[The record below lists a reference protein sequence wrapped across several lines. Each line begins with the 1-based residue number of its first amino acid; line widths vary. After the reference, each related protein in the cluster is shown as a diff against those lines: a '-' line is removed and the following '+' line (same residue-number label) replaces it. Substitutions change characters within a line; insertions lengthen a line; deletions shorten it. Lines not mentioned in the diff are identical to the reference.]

1 MLFILEQWA
10 SGVEAALRCRYLSVE
25 SRGPTPGSG
34 GGGTLRTA
42 TGYVLFGGAL
52 LVTLH
57 DWLGLGGSGLDSFVN
72 GALYDAVVVS
82 AGLAC
87 LLKARGA
94 GRERGAWLAI
104 AAAVLCWAASEIY
117 WTAFLAGDPSPPY
130 PSPAD
135 LGYLAFYPLA
145 ATGVYLLVKARAREL
160 DWRLWMDG
168 LIAALGTAA
177 LGAALVFEF
186 VADRT
191 TGTPLQVAT
200 TLAYPLGD
208 ILMLALV
215 IGVVALTRWR
225 PGRTWSLLLVGLAA
239 LVFADVAYTLQSTG
253 ANLPGGDWIE
263 PIYLLAAACIG
274 AEAWQARADTIRPGA
289 RFDGWR
295 ELMVPGFFATVMIGL
310 FAMQYFSRA
319 SVLTT
324 VLWAA
329 TMIAVIARLG
339 MSVRDNK
346 RLLEQVRTD
355 QLTGLGNQGRMQV
368 DLATRCLTAAEEPL
382 TLLLLDLNG
391 FKRYNDTFGH
401 PAGDAMLTR
410 LGGRLKHAVGTD
422 GCAYR
427 VGGDEFAVLT
437 SCRSGHRAGVS
448 KRAAEALTASGSGFD
463 LDAAWGAVTIPT
475 EADTP
480 AAAMQLADVRMY
492 AQKESRR
499 ISHDLIEIKPG
510 EIDARLKGRGRR
522 EALEYG
528 KQDRGDLGSAG
539 GVV

>member
-1 MLFILEQWA
+1 VEQVKRA
-10 SGVEAALRCRYLSVE
+10 RQLSGIGALRAAI
-25 SRGPTPGSG
+25 G
-34 GGGTLRTA
+34 A
-42 TGYVLFGGAL
+42 VLFGGAL

-57 DWLGLGGSGLDSFVN
+57 DWLGIGGSGLTAFVN
-72 GALYDAVVVS
+72 GPLYDAVVVS

-94 GRERGAWLAI
+94 GRERPAWLAL

-117 WTAFLAGDPSPPY
+117 WTAFLVGDPTPPY

-135 LGYLAFYPLA
+135 VGYLAFYPLA
-145 ATGVYLLVKARAREL
+145 AAGVLLLVRARAREL

-191 TGTPLQVAT
+191 EGTAVQMAT
-200 TLAYPLGD
+200 TLAYPIGD

-215 IGVVALTRWR
+215 VGVVALTRWR
-225 PGRTWSLLLVGLAA
+225 PGRTWSLLLLGLAA
-239 LVFADVAYTLQSTG
+239 LVVADVAYTLQTTDAS
-253 ANLPGGDWIE
+253 LPGGDWIE
-263 PIYLLAAACIG
+263 PIYLIAAACIG
-274 AEAWQARADTIRPGA
+274 AEAWQVRADTIQPMA

-295 ELMVPGFFATVMIGL
+295 ELMVPAFFATVMIAL
-310 FAMQYFSRA
+310 FAMQYFTRA

-339 MSVRDNK
+339 LSVRENK

-355 QLTGLGNQGRMQV
+355 HLTGLGNQGRMQV
-368 DLATRCLTAAEEPL
+368 DLAMRCVRARQEPL

-401 PAGDAMLTR
+401 PAGDAMLKR
-410 LGGRLKHAVGTD
+410 LGGQLSKAIGD
-422 GCAYR
+422 GGSAYR
-427 VGGDEFAVLT
+427 IGGDEFAVMT
-437 SCRSGHRAGVS
+437 AGDDGRHGEVA
-448 KRAAEALTASGSGFD
+448 KRAAEALSASGPGFD
-463 LDAAWGAVTIPT
+463 LSAAWGTVTIPA
-475 EADTP
+475 EADEP

-499 ISHDLIEIKPG
+499 VAHDDA
-510 EIDARLKGRGRR
+510 IDIAGADVSVRLGTARDG
-522 EALEYG
+522 EALEQG
-528 KQDRGDLGSAG
+528 Q
-539 GVV
+539 